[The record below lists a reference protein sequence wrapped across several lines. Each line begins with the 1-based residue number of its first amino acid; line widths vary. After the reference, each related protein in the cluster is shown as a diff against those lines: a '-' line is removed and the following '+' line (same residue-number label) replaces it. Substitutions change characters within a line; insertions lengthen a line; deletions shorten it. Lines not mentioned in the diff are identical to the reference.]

1 MSTLG
6 KKKGHT
12 TPSSLPF
19 LPPPLS
25 LYLCSSLSS
34 FSCDPLLVLW
44 SHTDLQITSEI
55 PQLTPIEPSPLALS
69 CLQEGE
75 RMSFS
80 LRPFPFSST
89 VLFFFYNMGWGFNGF
104 TSFFYLYKG
113 RGVCESGFPS
123 FRHNKAH
130 PAMASPVPLPFLSL
144 TPSSPLYSLFV
155 CLCAL
160 CEPLSLLNTT
170 VHPQLGN
177 TTQSFCV
184 F

>member
-1 MSTLG
+1 MYVDLNELWSKG
-6 KKKGHT
+6 SVYARQKKGPYHSFF
-12 TPSSLPF
+12 PSFSP
-19 LPPPLS
+19 PPPLS

-104 TSFFYLYKG
+104 TCFFYLYKG
-113 RGVCESGFPS
+113 RGVCESCFPS

-130 PAMASPVPLPFLSL
+130 PSMASPVPLLSL

-155 CLCAL
+155 YVC
-160 CEPLSLLNTT
+160 
-170 VHPQLGN
+170 VH
-177 TTQSFCV
+177 CV
-184 F
+184 NHCPC

>member
-1 MSTLG
+1 MSYDLKGVSTLG
-6 KKKGHT
+6 KKKGPYHSFL
-12 TPSSLPF
+12 PSLSPPPPLYLYTSVPPS
-19 LPPPLS
+19 LPPPANLR
-25 LYLCSSLSS
+25 LSS
-34 FSCDPLLVLW
+34 G
-44 SHTDLQITSEI
+44 HTQTYRSRARS

-104 TSFFYLYKG
+104 TCFFYLYKG

-130 PAMASPVPLPFLSL
+130 PSMASPVPLLSL

-155 CLCAL
+155 YVC
-160 CEPLSLLNTT
+160 
-170 VHPQLGN
+170 VH
-177 TTQSFCV
+177 CV
-184 F
+184 NHCPC